1 MLAKFIDREQNFIY
15 YILANN
21 NQLKIEFNSLVFVTS
36 TIYRCYANVQYNL
49 HWDDTGIQGYRVKA
63 HEVFFYYHFELFAT
77 LRAICYFLPL
87 FTKYHRILK
96 SSHLNITENGAYLYH
111 IIECYCKTHA
121 SIYISK
127 VEHKFLR

>member
-49 HWDDTGIQGYRVKA
+49 HWDDTGIPGYRVKA
-63 HEVFFYYHFELFAT
+63 HKVLF
-77 LRAICYFLPL
+77 LLQF
-87 FTKYHRILK
+87 
-96 SSHLNITENGAYLYH
+96 
-111 IIECYCKTHA
+111 
-121 SIYISK
+121 
-127 VEHKFLR
+127 